1 MKIILITHGTNQS
14 FHHTLNERDTFTE
27 NALTKDAAPVLEKVT
42 FKSGLLIAF
51 LAYKLFNMNSQ

>member
-1 MKIILITHGTNQS
+1 MNIILITHETSQS
-14 FHHTLNERDTFTE
+14 FHHTFIE
-27 NALTKDAAPVLEKVT
+27 NALTKDTAPVLEKVT